1 MFSHLPRPPAESAAP
16 FRRRVR
22 EWIAA
27 HAPAGLVGLAP
38 WNEPA
43 ADGTTGHEDAL
54 RAGAAA
60 PYTQWERSLLRA
72 GLVCPGWPRRY
83 GGAALDA
90 SEVLILEEEC
100 ARAGVPRIGR
110 GTGELVVGPVLLAHG
125 TEEQRARLL
134 PGILRGEDSYCQAYS
149 EPSHGSDLASVET
162 RATVAG
168 DEVVVTGRK
177 SWVRGAR
184 RAGAALVLCRT
195 DPGAARHRG
204 LSCVV
209 LRLDDGNGTT
219 LRPVRSADG
228 TRDMCEVVFDG
239 ARAPLRDVIGGV
251 GGGWPTVMT
260 AVAHQRAARA
270 AAAQPGLQAEFWDL
284 VRDAQ
289 KTGKTRDPLIR
300 DQLAWAYTRLT
311 LLRWAA
317 VDRPGRGPAFGAP
330 DPGGVMASLLRAEYH
345 RRFGEIALGV
355 AGAAGLVRQDP
366 AGGTGEPD
374 GNRPRPED
382 RWQQLFLS
390 TRGDTI
396 GDGTGE
402 MLRDIIAERVLGLP
416 KARH

>member
-1 MFSHLPRPPAESAAP
+1 M
-16 FRRRVR
+16 R
-22 EWIAA
+22 EWISAN
-27 HAPAGLVGLAP
+27 APAGLAGLAP

-43 ADGTTGHEDAL
+43 ADRGTGHEEAL
-54 RAGAAA
+54 GARATA
-60 PYTQWERSLLRA
+60 PYAQWERSLLQA
-72 GLVCPGWPRRY
+72 GVVCPAWPRRY
-83 GGAALDA
+83 GGAALSA
-90 SEVLILEEEC
+90 SEVLVLQEEC

-134 PGILRGEDSYCQAYS
+134 PRILRGEDTYCQAYA

-168 DEVVVTGRK
+168 DEVVVTGHK
-177 SWVRGAR
+177 SWVHGAR
-184 RAGAALVLCRT
+184 RADVALVLCRT

-204 LSCVV
+204 LSCVAV
-209 LRLDDGNGTT
+209 RLHGGNGTR

-228 TRDMCEVVFDG
+228 TRDVCEVVFDG

-260 AVAHQRAARA
+260 AVAHQRTGRA
-270 AAAQPGLQAEFWDL
+270 AAAQLGFQAEFWDL

-289 KTGKTRDPLIR
+289 KAGRTRDPLVR
-300 DQLAWAYTRLT
+300 DQLAWAYTQMT

-317 VDRPGRGPAFGAP
+317 VDRPERGPAFGAS
-330 DPGGVMASLLRAEYH
+330 DPGGVVASLLRAEYH

-355 AGAAGLVRQDP
+355 TGAAGLVRPDP
-366 AGGTGEPD
+366 EGGTGETD
-374 GNRPRPED
+374 GNCPQPGD

-390 TRGDTI
+390 ARGDTI
-396 GDGTGE
+396 GDGTSE
-402 MLRDIIAERVLGLP
+402 VLRDIIAERVLGLP
-416 KARH
+416 KDRH